1 MQLASVRLQMTRIAE
16 AASRRAE
23 QAVESPL
30 EKQRASLDIQRRA
43 FAKQRASV
51 ERQLRSVWPDGSLLI
66 AEGEPAPASP
76 APASPVSASPV
87 SASPGQTV
95 TNDCGRIAPSQVDRY
110 VAQVAKRESLAP
122 ELLHLVIA
130 HESSFLPCAVSR
142 KGALGMMQLM
152 PATAA
157 ELGVTNPFD
166 PHQNIAGGARYLNY
180 LLRRFGGDLKLALAA
195 YNAGPTRVDGYGAVP
210 PIPETISYVSS
221 ILRQLR
227 AAPPTAATTPK
238 TPGRT

>member
-1 MQLASVRLQMTRIAE
+1 
-16 AASRRAE
+16 
-23 QAVESPL
+23 
-30 EKQRASLDIQRRA
+30 
-43 FAKQRASV
+43 
-51 ERQLRSVWPDGSLLI
+51 
-66 AEGEPAPASP
+66 
-76 APASPVSASPV
+76 
-87 SASPGQTV
+87 
-95 TNDCGRIAPSQVDRY
+95 
-110 VAQVAKRESLAP
+110 
-122 ELLHLVIA
+122 
-130 HESSFLPCAVSR
+130 
-142 KGALGMMQLM
+142 MMQLM

-157 ELGVTNPFD
+157 ELGVSNPFD

-227 AAPPTAATTPK
+227 AAPPTAAIQPK